1 MMFLQLTVNGA
12 VAPILSLYLKE
23 YLGFS
28 GAQAGMV
35 MAMSA
40 VSAFLSP
47 LIGAFIADKLI
58 RAERLYAACL
68 ILAAAAMFALSHQRG
83 FPGVLFFYLAFTLLY
98 GPTNA
103 LANAVVFHNSTDAK
117 KAYGGIR
124 LWGTVGWMAVAW
136 LFGFFYLGG
145 SGGGHLTERLPHAL
159 SLSAAISLALGLYAL
174 SLPSGH
180 HGERAVRSSLLP
192 KESIRVLRRP
202 EVSLFL
208 VFAFLVSVLDI
219 YYYFGTSVFLS
230 RMGVATDRIMP
241 LMSIGQV
248 PEIIA
253 FSVMGI
259 LLARLGFKRMFMIGA
274 AAELLR
280 FTAFAVGGPHWLV
293 FSALP
298 LHGIAYAFFS
308 GCAHIYLD
316 SFSSRAARAGVHQ
329 LHAIITSGFGN
340 FMGNMMGG
348 RMLDACTDAF
358 GRTDF
363 RAFWG
368 LPAAIALTVL
378 ALLLFWSAATRGKT
392 GAKSIAAS
400 SAVGDDAIR

>member
-1 MMFLQLTVNGA
+1 MFLQLTVNGA

-58 RAERLYAACL
+58 RAERLYSACL
-68 ILAAAAMFALSHQRG
+68 LLAAAAMFALSRQRG
-83 FPGVLFFYLAFTLLY
+83 FPGVLFFYLAFTMLY

-103 LANAVVFHNSTDAK
+103 LANAVVFRNSTDAK

-136 LFGFFYLGG
+136 LFGFLYLGG
-145 SGGGHLTERLPHAL
+145 SGGGYLTERLPHAL
-159 SLSAAISLALGLYAL
+159 TLSAAISMALGLYAL
-174 SLPSGH
+174 SLPVGH
-180 HGERAVRSSLLP
+180 KERAVRSSLLP

-208 VFAFLVSVLDI
+208 VFAFLVNVLDI
-219 YYYFGTSVFLS
+219 YYYFGTSVYLS

-241 LMSIGQV
+241 LMSVGQV

-259 LLARLGFKRMFMIGA
+259 LLARLGFKRMFVIGA
-274 AAELLR
+274 AAELVR
-280 FTAFAVGGPHWLV
+280 FTAFAIGGPHWLV

-308 GCAHIYLD
+308 GCAHIYLN
-316 SFSSRAARAGVHQ
+316 SFSTRAARAGVHQ
-329 LHAIITSGFGN
+329 LNAIITSGFGN

-363 RAFWG
+363 RAFWA

-378 ALLLFWSAATRGKT
+378 ALLLFWSVATRGKT
-392 GAKSIAAS
+392 RVKPIAAL

>member
-1 MMFLQLTVNGA
+1 MMLLQLAVNGA

-68 ILAAAAMFALSHQRG
+68 ILAAAAMFALSRQRG
-83 FPGVLFFYLAFTLLY
+83 FPGVLCFYLAFTMLY

-124 LWGTVGWMAVAW
+124 LWGTVGWVAVAW
-136 LFGFFYLGG
+136 LFGFLYLGG
-145 SGGGHLTERLPHAL
+145 SGGGHLTARLPHAL
-159 SLSAAISLALGLYAL
+159 TLSAAISMALGLYAL
-174 SLPSGH
+174 SLPSGR
-180 HGERAVRSSLLP
+180 GEKVIRSSLLP
-192 KESIRVLRRP
+192 KESIRVLRRR

-208 VFAFLVSVLDI
+208 VFAFLVSILDI

-230 RMGVATDRIMP
+230 RMGVATNHIMP
-241 LMSIGQV
+241 LMSVGQI

-259 LLARLGFKRMFMIGA
+259 LLSRLGFKRLFAIGA
-274 AAELLR
+274 AAELVR
-280 FTAFAVGGPHWLV
+280 FTVFAAGGPHWLI

-348 RMLDACTDAF
+348 RMLDASTDAF

-363 RAFWG
+363 RAFWA
-368 LPAAIALTVL
+368 LPAAIALTALVF
-378 ALLLFWSAATRGKT
+378 LLLWSVATRGKT
-392 GAKSIAAS
+392 GGKPITAL
-400 SAVGDDAIR
+400 SAMGDDAIR